1 MIHLKN
7 SKHNLLITIY
17 ALLIDVFCNYFHH
30 IFFLNYRVKLCKLN
44 HFQHYIFSTSILLD
58 VCHIYQGNIGTEINV
73 PNE

>member
-17 ALLIDVFCNYFHH
+17 ALLIDVFCNYFHN
-30 IFFLNYRVKLCKLN
+30 IFFLNYIVKLCKLN

-58 VCHIYQGNIGTEINV
+58 VCHIYQGKIGTEINV